1 MKTIKEWL
9 ALNPRE
15 KSEAVELELLYM
27 GINLYH
33 ILSLLWKRTTR
44 KYTNEFVIY
53 KTQEILE
60 TFINNLPED
69 VPFEIVEQRISDAK
83 NAIKED
89 AKNIETVM
97 MFFGAEIDN
106 YPGSNYGLTLDF
118 KIGILL
124 YALELSGISKEQIF
138 AKYQN

>member
-9 ALNPRE
+9 SQNPRE
-15 KSEAVELELLYM
+15 KSDAVELELLYM

-33 ILSLLWKRTTR
+33 VLSLLWDRTTR
-44 KYTNEFVIY
+44 KYTNEFIVY

-60 TFINNLPED
+60 CFVNNLPED
-69 VPFEIVEQRISDAK
+69 VPFEILEQRISDAK
-83 NAIKED
+83 NAIQED
-89 AKNIETVM
+89 AKDIETVM

-124 YALELSGISKEQIF
+124 YALELKGISREQIL

>member
-15 KSEAVELELLYM
+15 KSQAVELELLYM

-33 ILSLLWKRTTR
+33 ILSLLWERTTR

-83 NAIKED
+83 NAIQED
-89 AKNIETVM
+89 AKDIETVM

-124 YALELSGISKEQIF
+124 YALELKGISKEQIL

>member
-1 MKTIKEWL
+1 
-9 ALNPRE
+9 
-15 KSEAVELELLYM
+15 M

-33 ILSLLWKRTTR
+33 VLSLLWDRTTR
-44 KYTNEFVIY
+44 KYTNEFIVY

-60 TFINNLPED
+60 CFVNNLPED
-69 VPFEIVEQRISDAK
+69 VPFEILEQRISDAK
-83 NAIKED
+83 NAIQED
-89 AKNIETVM
+89 AKDIETVM

-124 YALELSGISKEQIF
+124 YALELKGISREQIL

>member
-9 ALNPRE
+9 TLNPRE

-33 ILSLLWKRTTR
+33 ILSLLWERTTR
-44 KYTNEFVIY
+44 KYTNEFIIY

-69 VPFEIVEQRISDAK
+69 VPFEIVEQRISDAR
-83 NAIKED
+83 NAIQED

-124 YALELSGISKEQIF
+124 YALELKGISREQIL

>member
-9 ALNPRE
+9 SQNPRE
-15 KSEAVELELLYM
+15 KSDAVELELLYM

-33 ILSLLWKRTTR
+33 VLSLLWDRTTR
-44 KYTNEFVIY
+44 KYTNEFIIY

-60 TFINNLPED
+60 CFVNNLPED
-69 VPFEIVEQRISDAK
+69 VPFEILEQRISDAK
-83 NAIKED
+83 NAIQED
-89 AKNIETVM
+89 AKDIETVM

-124 YALELSGISKEQIF
+124 YALELKGISREQIL

>member
-9 ALNPRE
+9 SQNPRE
-15 KSEAVELELLYM
+15 KSDAIELELLYM

-33 ILSLLWKRTTR
+33 VLSLLWDRTTR
-44 KYTNEFVIY
+44 KYTNEFIIY

-60 TFINNLPED
+60 CFVNNLPED
-69 VPFEIVEQRISDAK
+69 VPFEILEQRIGDAK
-83 NAIKED
+83 NAIQED
-89 AKNIETVM
+89 AKDIETVM

-124 YALELSGISKEQIF
+124 YALELKGISREQIL

>member
-124 YALELSGISKEQIF
+124 YALELNGISKEQIF

>member
-9 ALNPRE
+9 SQNPRE
-15 KSEAVELELLYM
+15 KSDAVELELLYM

-33 ILSLLWKRTTR
+33 VLSLLWDRTTR
-44 KYTNEFVIY
+44 KYTNEFIIY

-60 TFINNLPED
+60 CFVNNLPED
-69 VPFEIVEQRISDAK
+69 VPFEILEQRISDAK
-83 NAIKED
+83 NAIQED
-89 AKNIETVM
+89 AKDIETVM

-124 YALELSGISKEQIF
+124 YALELSGISKEQIL

>member
-9 ALNPRE
+9 SQNPRE
-15 KSEAVELELLYM
+15 KSDAVELELLYM

-33 ILSLLWKRTTR
+33 VLSLLWDKTTR
-44 KYTNEFVIY
+44 KYTNEFIIY

-60 TFINNLPED
+60 CFVNNLPED
-69 VPFEIVEQRISDAK
+69 VPFEILEQRISDAK
-83 NAIKED
+83 NAIQED
-89 AKNIETVM
+89 AKDIETVM

-124 YALELSGISKEQIF
+124 YALELKGISREQIL